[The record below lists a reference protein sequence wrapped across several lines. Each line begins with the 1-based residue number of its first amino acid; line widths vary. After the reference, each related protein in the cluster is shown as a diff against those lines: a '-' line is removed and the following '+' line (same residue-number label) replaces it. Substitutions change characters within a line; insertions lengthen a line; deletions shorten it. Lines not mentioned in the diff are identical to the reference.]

1 MAADNDAGQADAE
14 DAMNVPGSPE
24 PAADNAASD
33 ACHARDQQQAPSD
46 TQADAEGAKQP
57 PEKQVPEQMPPSFPP
72 KQGSAHRRRTM
83 GGAAEDSDSRGS
95 SASDDSDET
104 AARDPEDIRDEEVET
119 TEEKKSSRTRSLI
132 EFVAIVAAA
141 LLLSVVIKT
150 FFLQAFYVP
159 SGSMETTLMTG
170 DRIVVNRMATDEEDI
185 HRGDVVVFVDPGGW
199 LDKTEDT
206 RPAWQRWGSR
216 TLQAVGLLP
225 GDAGQHLVKRVIGVG
240 GDTVSCC
247 SAAGNLMVNG
257 VEIEETY
264 LDEGMAPSLQEFSV
278 TVPEGKLWVMGDNRS
293 NSRDSRAHQ
302 SLTGD
307 GFVPVDNVVGRVW
320 AVFYPFSHA
329 GGLEEASD
337 VFAQVPDN

>member
-1 MAADNDAGQADAE
+1 
-14 DAMNVPGSPE
+14 
-24 PAADNAASD
+24 
-33 ACHARDQQQAPSD
+33 
-46 TQADAEGAKQP
+46 
-57 PEKQVPEQMPPSFPP
+57 MPPSFPP
-72 KQGSAHRRRTM
+72 K
-83 GGAAEDSDSRGS
+83 GGNAQRKGGTGEAAAERAETRARTSSEESKDS
-95 SASDDSDET
+95 
-104 AARDPEDIRDEEVET
+104 AARDPEDIRDEEAET
-119 TEEKKSSRTRSLI
+119 TAEKKSSRTRSLI

-159 SGSMETTLMTG
+159 SSSMETTLMTG

-247 SAAGNLMVNG
+247 SADGNLMVNG

-264 LDEGMAPSLQEFSV
+264 LDEGMAPSLQEFKV
-278 TVPEGKLWVMGDNRS
+278 TVPEGELWVMGDNRS

-302 SLTGD
+302 SQTGD

-329 GGLEEASD
+329 GGLEDASD